1 MQMTRIE
8 RDLLGMRDYPPVVS
22 QLRAGWMFMRRWPV
36 IPMIVLA
43 ALIFCGVFA
52 PLLATHD
59 PYGGQDAGLRSRHI
73 PPPWA
78 PEGDWLGAGDP
89 AQEAT
94 RSGHYLGTDHTGR
107 DVYSRML
114 FGARISLVVA
124 GIALVSGF
132 ITGTTLGIVS
142 GYSGGWIDEIITRI
156 VDIWQA
162 LPFLMVALVCVLLFG
177 QSTVL
182 LLALMAALAWNP
194 FVRVI
199 RSQTLVVKNQPF
211 VDLARVAGMLNDKDP
226 APAHTARCHQHRRS
240 DRHAQRRLARFGR
253 SRSQLPGRG
262 CAASDSDLGQHGI
275 RGQGLHRHRL
285 VADRDTGRR
294 HLPACDVAQL
304 HGRLASRQ
312 ARPET
317 AAAGGLGSATTLWT
331 PLPGQSI
338 WHGLFALRR
347 VSGFGHVCLTYLY
360 CAHV

>member
-1 MQMTRIE
+1 MQMTQIE

-36 IPMIVLA
+36 IPMAVLA

-94 RSGHYLGTDHTGR
+94 RTGHYLGTDHTGR
-107 DVYSRML
+107 DVFSRML

-211 VDLARVAGMLNDKDP
+211 VDLARVAGCSTIRILL
-226 APAHTARCHQHRRS
+226 
-240 DRHAQRRLARFGR
+240 RHI
-253 SRSQLPGRG
+253 LPGVINTAVVIATLSVGSLVLAEAALSFLGAGVPHPTPTWGSMVSEGRG
-262 CAASDSDLGQHGI
+262 YIATAWWPTVIPGI
-275 RGQGLHRHRL
+275 AIFLLVMSLNFTGDWLRDRL
-285 VADRDTGRR
+285 DPRLR
-294 HLPACDVAQL
+294 QL
-304 HGRLASRQ
+304 
-312 ARPET
+312 
-317 AAAGGLGSATTLWT
+317 
-331 PLPGQSI
+331 
-338 WHGLFALRR
+338 
-347 VSGFGHVCLTYLY
+347 VD
-360 CAHV
+360 